1 MRVHQP
7 GSHLMR
13 GGRAEVDDWS
23 WAQTK
28 RRLSTLYR
36 LAMPYKVRTF
46 LAIVSLLVWGVVS
59 TLVAVVAAAW
69 PARRAARTEIVPA
82 LQHE

>member
-28 RRLSTLYR
+28 RRLATLYR
-36 LAMPYKVRTF
+36 LARPYKAPTL
-46 LAIVSLLVWGVVS
+46 LAIE
-59 TLVAVVAAAW
+59 
-69 PARRAARTEIVPA
+69 AR
-82 LQHE
+82 